1 MSANPPIRPKDRDRL
16 MQALSAG
23 VVPSIGQHHIAVGR
37 NKELDALLRNIMR
50 VADGGSSFTLVT
62 GEYGSGKTFFVELVN
77 AIALEKKLVA
87 TRADLDPQRRLH
99 ATQGQARSLYR
110 ELMRNI
116 STRAKP
122 EGEALASIVEKFVG
136 SARSE
141 AREANET
148 VESVI
153 HRKLDELKQLT
164 NGYDFA
170 DVIAAYCRGHNEG
183 SEQLKSDALRWL
195 RGEFNTKSDARR
207 ALGVG
212 SIVDDDNVYDQLKLM
227 ARFVRLAGYAG
238 LWCGFDECVI
248 LYKMKSPQARDMNYE
263 QILRMLNDSLQGNTV
278 GLGLVLSGTPEFLMD
293 PRRGLYSYGA
303 LQLRLT
309 QNKFATGALVD
320 YSGPVLRLSALTPE
334 DFFVLLQKIRHV
346 HASGV
351 SESYLLPDDGIVA
364 FMEHASKRVGD
375 SYFRTP
381 RTTITSFIQLLAV
394 LEQNRDAKWQ
404 DLLGA
409 VEVARDTGGEDER
422 RQEEDANGDGPA
434 PSTTVAGAAVQTTT
448 APSTPNLFPTAEAED
463 DAFASFKL

>member
-1 MSANPPIRPKDRDRL
+1 MSANPPIRPRDRDRL

-37 NKELDALLRNIMR
+37 AKELDAAVRNILR
-50 VADGGSSFTLVT
+50 VADGGSSFTLVS
-62 GEYGSGKTFFVELVN
+62 GEYGSGKTFYLELVN
-77 AIALEKKLVA
+77 AIALEKKLVV
-87 TRADLDPQRRLH
+87 TRADLDPQRRLY

-136 SARSE
+136 SAKSE
-141 AREANET
+141 AREAAAS

-170 DVIAAYCRGHNEG
+170 DVIAAYCRGHDEG
-183 SEQLKSDALRWL
+183 NEQLKSDAMRWL
-195 RGEFNTKSDARR
+195 RGEFNTRTDARR

-212 SIVDDDNVYDQLKLM
+212 SIVDDDTVYDQLKLM

-303 LQLRLT
+303 LHLRLT
-309 QNKFATGALVD
+309 QNKFATGTYVD

-346 HASGV
+346 HAAGV
-351 SESYLLPDDGIVA
+351 PEAYLLPDEGIVA

-381 RTTITSFIQLLAV
+381 RTTITSFIHLLAV
-394 LEQNRDAKWQ
+394 LEQNREAKWQ

-409 VEVARDTGGEDER
+409 VEVARDTGGDEERRLEEDENGNEPATNTSDGR
-422 RQEEDANGDGPA
+422 TPAKANEA
-434 PSTTVAGAAVQTTT
+434 H
-448 APSTPNLFPTAEAED
+448 STPSLFPVAASDD